1 MSTARA
7 GSSWNRSEVSSE
19 RINPSFDGTSATSLI
34 SCVCTDILTT
44 LVSGTTTLT
53 PGVRTEDDT
62 LPKKSFTPT
71 LPAGTVRKGPATSLI
86 SCVCTDILT
95 TLVSGTTT
103 LTPGVRT
110 EDDTLPKKSLTP
122 TLPAGTV
129 RKGPAARNRMNTST
143 ATTTR
148 PMRDGDGIG
157 TGSRGIL

>member
-19 RINPSFDGTSATSLI
+19 RINPSFDGTS
-34 SCVCTDILTT
+34 
-44 LVSGTTTLT
+44 
-53 PGVRTEDDT
+53 
-62 LPKKSFTPT
+62 
-71 LPAGTVRKGPATSLI
+71 ATSLI